1 MLSVAN
7 YPIILSVIMLSVI
20 MLSVIMLSVV
30 MPNVVAPRSNMIGN
44 KIHAIQTLKPT
55 NRSNGLTLQKFYTS
69 NFKLVIVN

>member
-7 YPIILSVIMLSVI
+7 YPI

-30 MPNVVAPRSNMIGN
+30 MLNVMAPRSNAIVN
-44 KIHAIQTLKPT
+44 KIDAIQALKQA